1 MARATLRR
9 TSDAPRD
16 AIALL
21 KQDHR
26 MVESLFDEFAK
37 ADEDEQAAIAE
48 RVCQLLTVHTQIEE
62 EIFYP
67 AARDALHDDGKDVES
82 IGEAEVEHG
91 SLRELITKIENMT
104 SDDELF
110 KPTVTVL
117 GTYVKQHVKEEET
130 EIFPAVKRTELD
142 LKEMGTEL
150 ADRKFALMEEMGIEE
165 EEAPMA
171 RRRSAGSRATRA
183 GASRARH
190 ARTGNRS
197 RSSRGARSARH

>member
-26 MVESLFDEFAK
+26 MVESLFSEFEK
-37 ADEDEQAAIAE
+37 ADEDERSSIAE

-67 AARDALHDDGKDVES
+67 AARDALHDDEESVEV
-82 IGEAEVEHG
+82 IGESEVEHG
-91 SLRELITKIENMT
+91 SLRELIAKIENMS

-110 KPTVTVL
+110 KATVTVL

-130 EIFPAVKRTELD
+130 ALFPAVKHTELD
-142 LKEMGTEL
+142 LKEMGIEL

-165 EEAPMA
+165 EAPPA
-171 RRRSAGSRATRA
+171 RRRAGSRATRA

-190 ARTGNRS
+190 ARAGNR